1 MQTLLRAK
9 PLVVLVAMIA
19 LGAVAASG
27 QGKPAAAPSP
37 AAFAPSGQE
46 IGETQQQFLRL
57 LRNSPTLTTVL
68 AHDPSLLAD
77 QAYVTRNNPELER
90 FVTLHPEVA
99 QNPDF
104 YLFSKVGPGNRQQ
117 ALARQVWP
125 ELVPEPR
132 DRRDGLAE
140 LADKIVPM
148 VVIPAF
154 FFCIGWMIKLFVDSR
169 RQSRIDKMLGE
180 VHARLIDKFSTSQ
193 ELIAYMQTEAG
204 RRFLE
209 ATPVATGGAH
219 SAPLPNVLNRIL
231 TPVQIGVVLSLLG
244 IGMIAIRHAS
254 PEGDVGMLII
264 GTLLLMPG
272 LGFILSAGVTWFL
285 AGKLGLMPGKSADES
300 IAPQSNE

>member
-1 MQTLLRAK
+1 
-9 PLVVLVAMIA
+9 
-19 LGAVAASG
+19 
-27 QGKPAAAPSP
+27 
-37 AAFAPSGQE
+37 
-46 IGETQQQFLRL
+46 
-57 LRNSPTLTTVL
+57 
-68 AHDPSLLAD
+68 
-77 QAYVTRNNPELER
+77 
-90 FVTLHPEVA
+90 
-99 QNPDF
+99 
-104 YLFSKVGPGNRQQ
+104 
-117 ALARQVWP
+117 
-125 ELVPEPR
+125 
-132 DRRDGLAE
+132 
-140 LADKIVPM
+140 
-148 VVIPAF
+148 
-154 FFCIGWMIKLFVDSR
+154 MIKLFVDSR

-244 IGMIAIRHAS
+244 IGMIVIRHAS